1 MWPKRE
7 LVVKD
12 NEATD
17 LDRQGL
23 LLDCVNLDEPLVED
37 EDFDP
42 GDFDSEVPESFEDMT
57 VAELKNELR
66 SRGLHV
72 GGDKDELQARLG
84 EALAGEGNGSDP
96 ADNDDEEGE

>member
-7 LVVKD
+7 MVVSD
-12 NEATD
+12 SECTD
-17 LDRQGL
+17 LDRSGL
-23 LLDCVNLDEPLVED
+23 LIDAVCIDGPGIDDLED
-37 EDFDP
+37 EV
-42 GDFDSEVPESFEDMT
+42 GDGEEPTESFDDMT

-72 GGDKDELQARLG
+72 GGDKDELQASLG
-84 EALAGEGNGSDP
+84 EALAEEGNGSDP